1 VINIDVVVDKYEREV
16 DHYGGFEYIYKI
28 HKVPG
33 GMVINSFHVP
43 FSYDS
48 EEMLEYEKRVRKEIH
63 EYLEKHYYKA
73 IQKF

>member
-1 VINIDVVVDKYEREV
+1 MDVIVDKYERPV
-16 DHYGGFEYIYKI
+16 NGYGGLEYIYKV

-33 GMVINSFHVP
+33 GKVINSFHVP

-48 EEMLEYEKRVRKEIH
+48 EEMLECEERVRKEIH
-63 EYLEKHYYKA
+63 TYLEKHDYTA